1 MLTCQ
6 ICVNLP
12 KMTSAGQACSV
23 WVENLAAI
31 LENELARGLGRAEY
45 ALGRGGNNRLF
56 FQNGG
61 HGSNVNR
68 RKKKLVL
75 ELYVVGQLL
84 DRIWL
89 SNNNQH
95 SRPSEVFG
103 PV

>member
-31 LENELARGLGRAEY
+31 LENELAKRLGRAEY
-45 ALGRGGNNRLF
+45 ALGKGGNNRLV

-68 RKKKLVL
+68 RKKNWFLNCT
-75 ELYVVGQLL
+75 LL
-84 DRIWL
+84 G
-89 SNNNQH
+89 SY
-95 SRPSEVFG
+95 
-103 PV
+103 